1 MLELFLVESAQL
13 IEQLE
18 QSVLQHEAAGCY
30 RPEAIHEIFRVMHTI
45 KGSAAMMLFDQIS
58 ALAHA
63 MEDIF
68 YWLREVSNPVIDQV
82 SLCDLLLAGIDFIKG
97 ELIKLQH
104 GNNASGDASKL
115 IEQNR
120 AFLETLKANNPQVA
134 AKTSAAVPSR
144 PIPPSQYYIPQE
156 KSQKSQYQYCY
167 QAVLHFSDDCELEDV
182 RAFTVIHTLQG
193 LTKEVYHLP
202 EVFLDDP
209 EGIKAIREHG
219 LRLFFQADQD
229 AAELKQILTNAA
241 VLLKGMQLERLANDA
256 SFPKPSGLS
265 CPPKAPVKVPCPPER
280 QECDSQATLQSDIVN
295 VTIGKLD
302 KLMDLVGELVVAES
316 MVAQSPDLKGLK
328 LNVFRKSARQLHK
341 ISEELQDAVMAL
353 RMMALDTT
361 FQKMNRVI
369 RDMSRKLGKQVQ
381 LAISGAAT
389 EVDKK
394 VIDHISD
401 PLMHLVRN
409 ALDHGIEPPAQRL
422 AAGKPEA
429 GTITLEAKT
438 VGGDVYIIVRD
449 DGKGLDAA
457 QILAKAQAKGLV
469 SPEAVLSERDIFNLI
484 FLPGFSTKEAVSEFS
499 GRGVGMDVV
508 TRNINAIGGVVLVE
522 SVTGK
527 GTTITLKIPLTLAII
542 GGMNVRVGTARYTI
556 PTMTIRQSFRPK
568 ADDVLIDPD
577 GNELIMVRG
586 QCYPVLRLHQHYRI
600 AGAQTAIAKGI
611 VIIVENEAGT
621 VCLFADELL
630 GEQPVVVK
638 ALPNYIKLQKQI
650 GGLAGCTILGDGSIS
665 LILDIAGLIQARRE
679 AVVRRTDS

>member
-18 QSVLQHEAAGCY
+18 QSVLQQEAAGCY

-68 YWLREVSNPVIDQV
+68 YWLREVSDPVIDQV

-97 ELIKLQH
+97 ELVKLQQ
-104 GNNASGDASKL
+104 GNNASGDATKL
-115 IEQNR
+115 IGQNR
-120 AFLETLKANNPQVA
+120 AFLATLKANNPQVA
-134 AKTSAAVPSR
+134 TKTSAAVPS
-144 PIPPSQYYIPQE
+144 PATPPSQYYIPQE
-156 KSQKSQYQYCY
+156 KSQKNQSQYQYCY
-167 QAVLHFSDDCELEDV
+167 RAVLHFSEDCELEDV

-193 LTKEVYHLP
+193 LTPEVYHLP
-202 EVFLDDP
+202 AVFLDDP

-219 LRLFFQADQD
+219 LQLFFQADQD
-229 AAELKQILTNAA
+229 AAELKEILANAA
-241 VLLKGMQLERLANDA
+241 VLLKGIQLERLVDA
-256 SFPKPSGLS
+256 TTFPKPAGPT
-265 CPPKAPVKVPCPPER
+265 CPPQEPVKAPCLPER
-280 QECDSQATLQSDIVN
+280 PAAAPQATLQSDIVN

-302 KLMDLVGELVVAES
+302 KLLDLVGELVVAES

-353 RMMALDTT
+353 RMMALEPT

-369 RDMSRKLGKQVQ
+369 RDMSRKLDKQVQ
-381 LAISGAAT
+381 LVISGSET

-422 AAGKPEA
+422 AAGKPER

-438 VGGDVYIIVRD
+438 VGGEVYIIVRD

-457 QILAKAQAKGLV
+457 QILAKAQVKGLV
-469 SPEAVLSERDIFNLI
+469 GPEAVLSERDIFNLI
-484 FLPGFSTKEAVSEFS
+484 FLPGFSTKEAVSEYS

-508 TRNINAIGGVVLVE
+508 TRNINAIGGVVQVE
-522 SVTGK
+522 SVAGQ
-527 GTTITLKIPLTLAII
+527 GTAVTLKIPLTLAII
-542 GGMNVRVGTARYTI
+542 GGMNVRVGAARYTI

-568 ADDVLIDPD
+568 SGDVLTDPD

-586 QCYPVLRLHQHYRI
+586 QCYPVLRLHRHYRI
-600 AGAQTAIAKGI
+600 AGAQTEIAKGI

-621 VCLFADELL
+621 IGFFADELL

-638 ALPNYIKLQKQI
+638 ALPNYIKLHKQI

-679 AVVRRTDS
+679 AMV